1 MTIPSITPYSGTL
14 PQRSDPAN
22 FPTNA
27 DDFVAWQEGTLAPEL
42 AATVAG
48 MNATA
53 ALMGAIAAGGAMA
66 LPYTFSDSTVDSD
79 PGDGVMR
86 LNNATQNASTV
97 IRLDHAG
104 SDGSGYTDVI
114 NSFDDSTSTIKG
126 QILLQRLVDATSWL
140 LFNVLSVASPSGY
153 KNVTVTL
160 VASSSANPF
169 VTGDDLILKFTRN
182 GDKGDIAVS
191 HVLTAANY
199 TTNTGTSLDCD
210 SVDMFIVTAQAGP
223 LLFNNPSG
231 TPTQGQA
238 ILIRIKD
245 DGTARA
251 LTYGS
256 QFRAIGVILPTTTVL
271 SKTLYMGV
279 VWNATDSK
287 WDMVAVRQET

>member
-1 MTIPSITPYSGTL
+1 MTIPAITPYSGDL
-14 PQRSDPAN
+14 PLRSDPPSFPAN
-22 FPTNA
+22 AEDYVT
-27 DDFVAWQEGTLAPEL
+27 WQEGTMVPEIN
-42 AATVAG
+42 ATVDG

-53 ALMGAIAAGGAMA
+53 AAMSVIAAGGAMTMA
-66 LPYTFSDSTVDSD
+66 YTFSSTTTDAD
-79 PGDGVMR
+79 PGAGYLR
-86 LNNATQNASTV
+86 LNNATQDNSTV
-97 IRLDHAG
+97 IRLDLIGA
-104 SDGSGYTDVI
+104 DGSTWTDAI
-114 NSFDDSTSTIKG
+114 NAFDDSTSTVKG
-126 QILLQRLVDATSWL
+126 KIMLQKLSDPGAWL
-140 LFNVLSVASPSGY
+140 LFDMLSLASPSGY
-153 KNVTVTL
+153 RNLTVSL
-160 VASSSANPF
+160 VAASLANPF
-169 VTGDDLILKFTRN
+169 NDGDELILKFTAN

-191 HVLTAANY
+191 HILTAANY

>member
-48 MNATA
+48 MNVTA
-53 ALMGAIAAGGAMA
+53 AAMGVLAAGGAMA
-66 LPYTFSDSTVDSD
+66 LAYTFSDTTVDSD

-153 KNVTVTL
+153 KNVTVSL